1 MNSIPPLSFQSL
13 GNYLRSPEFRSRC
26 SNVSE
31 DIADRVIRYGSVVGS
46 VIECHDKIPRCMERL
61 QEMISEA
68 EEKGTTLPGGTVVIA
83 YELQNGSGR
92 FKRFWHAPK
101 GGLWMA
107 IAWADTLLP
116 EYARLLPIAS
126 GTACCE
132 AVRDCGIDAAVKW
145 VNDIHVHGR
154 KIGGILCETYTAKP
168 SGDRYHLIGIG
179 INCNVG
185 KFPEELRESAVSMH
199 EILGHPVDLDRF
211 ALVLLASLVWNFGL
225 VHLQEE
231 YELGNRGGDLPP
243 DKNGERPLV
252 LDAWLALSDT
262 VGRRV
267 RYGYDVVR
275 QPLYNATV
283 LDIDHSGGLVMQL
296 EDGTTVTEYSGE
308 IIYLDDTSS
317 AGR

>member
-1 MNSIPPLSFQSL
+1 MNSVSPLSFQSL
-13 GNYLRSPEFRSRC
+13 DHFLRSPEFRTRYRH
-26 SNVSE
+26 VP
-31 DIADRVIRYGSVVGS
+31 DHIASKVLRYGSPVGS
-46 VIECHDKIPRCMERL
+46 IIECHDKIPRCMERL

-68 EEKGTTLPGGTVVIA
+68 EKKGNTLPSGTVVLA

-92 FKRFWHAPK
+92 FNRFWHAPQ

-107 IAWADTLLP
+107 VAWADTLLP
-116 EYARLLPIAS
+116 EYARLLPLAA
-126 GTACCE
+126 GAACCE
-132 AVRDCGIDAAVKW
+132 AARSYELDAAIKW

-179 INCNVG
+179 MNCNVE
-185 KFPEELRESAVSMH
+185 KFPGELQESAVSMH
-199 EILGHPVDLDRF
+199 ELLGHPIDLDRF

-231 YELGNRGGDLPP
+231 YELENRESDPSTN
-243 DKNGERPLV
+243 KNMNRPLV
-252 LDAWLALSDT
+252 IDAWLQLSDT
-262 VGRRV
+262 VGHRV

-283 LDIDHSGGLVMQL
+283 LDIDHLGGLVMQL
-296 EDGTTVTEYSGE
+296 EDGSTVTEYSGE
-308 IIYLDDTSS
+308 IIYLDNTTA
-317 AGR
+317 AGS

>member
-1 MNSIPPLSFQSL
+1 MNSVPSLSFQSL
-13 GNYLRSPEFRSRC
+13 DRYLRSPDFRSRYRH
-26 SNVSE
+26 VPE
-31 DIADRVIRYGSVVGS
+31 QIADRIMRYGAAVGS

-68 EEKGTTLPGGTVVIA
+68 EEKGTTVPSGTVVLA
-83 YELQNGSGR
+83 HELQNGSGR
-92 FKRFWHAPK
+92 FNRFWHAPK

-107 IAWADTLLP
+107 VAWADTLLP
-116 EYARLLPIAS
+116 EYARLLPLAA

-132 AVRDCGIDAAVKW
+132 AVRSCEVEAAIKW

-185 KFPEELRESAVSMH
+185 KFPLELQESAASMH
-199 EILGHPVDLDRF
+199 ETLGQPIDLDRF
-211 ALVLLASLVWNFGL
+211 ALVLLASMVWNFGL

-231 YELGNRGGDLPP
+231 YDLENRGGDPSP
-243 DKNGERPLV
+243 DSNGKRSLV

-267 RYGYDVVR
+267 LYGYDVVR

-296 EDGTTVTEYSGE
+296 KDGSTVTEYSGE
-308 IIYLDDTSS
+308 IIYLDGTSS
-317 AGR
+317 AGS